1 MRPECKR
8 SCHAHPHA
16 GRNAH
21 SRHAAKPLY
30 TPGCSPTDRLHGCGK
45 GRSDGWWK
53 GLAGVLVAEGLLQY
67 HTPSGT
73 DMQVVRVSEA
83 GERGRHSSGRDG
95 CTAEQGVRAGQV

>member
-1 MRPECKR
+1 M
-8 SCHAHPHA
+8 
-16 GRNAH
+16 
-21 SRHAAKPLY
+21 RHATRTAGGQAP
-30 TPGCSPTDRLHGCGK
+30 TCAPNREPTDRLHGCGK

-83 GERGRHSSGRDG
+83 GKWLTVYWRSSWHVARQARGRW
-95 CTAEQGVRAGQV
+95 AGAVQ